1 MQLGLGAEAL
11 ADILKEKDLEIARLE
26 TKLARQDRGLRHLR
40 QQQLERELYA
50 AAHRVVQHQRRGQEP
65 AVAHSKNQ
73 NALGSWSASGEGQR
87 QERQHQNAEGADG
100 AARVDDK
107 DEDHLEGQGT
117 ATSGTTPVVTSTQST
132 SALRVTASERLPQ
145 RPQADRFRITE
156 SVSEQTFRPVQA
168 VSTRSEEYFGVQVL
182 PAAVAATG
190 FVADFLAGRGP
201 SASRT
206 PPAVLQKNAP
216 ARAAEREK
224 PSNDARQTSEIS
236 NDNYILGSRSVGSVA
251 VEDVDSKR
259 ESNPTTSVI
268 KKLAVQISSEKAAAP
283 ARVDISEFPSQLALL
298 VDLHARFRRLV
309 HTRALTREDV
319 HLVLRTSAAVP
330 VAEKFYN
337 ERVDLR
343 HDHGQG
349 APATARPG
357 EDPQAMGVVDTT
369 PPRRVS
375 TGHHVPLQQ
384 APENIEGQHTSS
396 QHEEALRFHLVRDV
410 ASRRA
415 FEWLKQRYT
424 TEYFRVKLEPHPYFS
439 HFARAQKTVVLDQ
452 VIKAEMQ
459 RFCTTLGMVSD
470 LPHTGFTP
478 DSPKPAGQAS
488 SEDAAAAPTTPQYL
502 LPAGGGAGGLLVGN
516 ENGSRQGIAPHGPIL
531 DLLLQAT
538 TTSLQEQAEPGVGER
553 FVSGELQVQAQSARD
568 VDVDDERE
576 GAKAT
581 GKPGMLT
588 GVAETT
594 EDAGA
599 ARPEEEV
606 ASSYTTA
613 TAPALGFLAPSSRNK
628 AIAHRSTATAG
639 DPDDSNWNCGDL
651 PYEVPGGAPS
661 LWQQTERIIRDEL
674 SHLASSFHDEYNL
687 HPADILESLDT
698 VVVLL
703 AQMLELPVDLL
714 RARAL
719 VVSPESGSG
728 ELCEFVASAEDCE
741 RFPSLLQGRSSS
753 HTDEVVDAEGVEVGV
768 GGGNNTVLAS
778 TACPGGASSPKS
790 RVAQLFSTSPTTTT
804 SNPNAE
810 NGNAMKSNT
819 SFPVLS
825 ARELNTDA
833 LCEALVYCL
842 SVSMSSSDLH
852 TLQKMVH
859 FVSEQQSANRL
870 GKAGFILS
878 VFEVAVGE
886 ALGPSTSCTTS
897 KN

>member
-50 AAHRVVQHQRRGQEP
+50 AAHR
-65 AVAHSKNQ
+65 
-73 NALGSWSASGEGQR
+73 
-87 QERQHQNAEGADG
+87 
-100 AARVDDK
+100 
-107 DEDHLEGQGT
+107 
-117 ATSGTTPVVTSTQST
+117 
-132 SALRVTASERLPQ
+132 
-145 RPQADRFRITE
+145 
-156 SVSEQTFRPVQA
+156 
-168 VSTRSEEYFGVQVL
+168 
-182 PAAVAATG
+182 
-190 FVADFLAGRGP
+190 
-201 SASRT
+201 
-206 PPAVLQKNAP
+206 
-216 ARAAEREK
+216 
-224 PSNDARQTSEIS
+224 
-236 NDNYILGSRSVGSVA
+236 
-251 VEDVDSKR
+251 
-259 ESNPTTSVI
+259 
-268 KKLAVQISSEKAAAP
+268 
-283 ARVDISEFPSQLALL
+283 
-298 VDLHARFRRLV
+298 
-309 HTRALTREDV
+309 
-319 HLVLRTSAAVP
+319 
-330 VAEKFYN
+330 
-337 ERVDLR
+337 
-343 HDHGQG
+343 
-349 APATARPG
+349 
-357 EDPQAMGVVDTT
+357 
-369 PPRRVS
+369 
-375 TGHHVPLQQ
+375 
-384 APENIEGQHTSS
+384 
-396 QHEEALRFHLVRDV
+396 HEEALRFHLVRDV

-553 FVSGELQVQAQSARD
+553 FVSGELQVQA
-568 VDVDDERE
+568 
-576 GAKAT
+576 
-581 GKPGMLT
+581 
-588 GVAETT
+588 
-594 EDAGA
+594 
-599 ARPEEEV
+599 
-606 ASSYTTA
+606 
-613 TAPALGFLAPSSRNK
+613 
-628 AIAHRSTATAG
+628 H
-639 DPDDSNWNCGDL
+639 NWNCGDL

-886 ALGPSTSCTTS
+886 ALGVVDDAAARANSEACQQALSELLVQSAMRSSLREGVLLHADDDEDVIDITEDDADGNAGVSQQITSSPSDTTS
-897 KN
+897 VRGNFDNAGGGMMTKQGPFLRMLAERQREKELLGRMGKVSSPPGPLLGEDQRELKFAANLNATPDLKKRGNAAGSNRLKTPRTREPDADDCLKNCTPEAARWALNAIMRKASGLAPGPNFIVINDVNTKTVEGIPVPVPVEGKDKDLKWSMMTGLDAGASFDGAASTASLQLPGSGGAGGKAGSRVSNSKDAVTTRTTSTAGAASATAVATTGEPKRDDETKTNKAAQALCKSNKALLAAIRFRKGAGKGAAR